1 MSAESERIWK
11 LTRRHSSFYIGLYGQ
26 TWVKFMDDCWG
37 LVEANAIKS
46 QQTGVLFTGMRAMN
60 LIMAT
65 F

>member
-1 MSAESERIWK
+1 MSAGQRIYGK
-11 LTRRHSSFYIGLYGQ
+11 LTRDSFYIGLYGQ
-26 TWVKFMDDCWG
+26 AWVKFMDDCWG

-46 QQTGVLFTGMRAMN
+46 QQTEYYLRASMRAMN

>member
-1 MSAESERIWK
+1 
-11 LTRRHSSFYIGLYGQ
+11 
-26 TWVKFMDDCWG
+26 MDDCWG

-46 QQTGVLFTGMRAMN
+46 QQTGVLFRGMRAMD